1 MSELTPTFRPCP
13 KCGEPFTESANHD
26 LCPVCLMGVAM
37 NWTQATQPVT
47 APQKLLTPEELAPHF
62 PQLEVLEL
70 IGRGGMGVVYK
81 AKQKSLD
88 RFVALKLL
96 SPDTEKDRAFAQR
109 FATEARALA
118 QLVHQNIVTV
128 YDFGER
134 GDFYY
139 LLMEYVDGVNL
150 RQAMQAGRITPEQAL
165 AIVPPVCE
173 ALQYAHERG
182 IVHRDIKPENL
193 LLNKQGQIKIA
204 DFGIAKMVGHTE
216 SNEETYGITRE
227 PHATFIGGTPP
238 YMAPEQK
245 ERAAPDHRADIYSL
259 GVVLYELLTGE
270 LPTASLQPP
279 SERIQVDVRLDE
291 IVLRALEK
299 SPELR
304 FQTAADFRTQLATIH
319 YSAQPAPSKLKS
331 TARKTSTLQVATLS
345 VIGTLIALFSLI
357 AVIRIVYSK
366 PGRIPISKHRLSD
379 ARESGGMPKGS
390 IESGV
395 IPLLWHAEGGRDRV
409 GSYKPIILKTT
420 PTKPE
425 SLTRVP
431 DKLIRPFYAQVKLGS
446 KALSKF
452 STLTF
457 LVDPQV
463 EKTATRVIL
472 DSNGNGDL
480 TDDEPAQ
487 LEHAGK
493 LKNGRFSLSG
503 VGWASLPYEGQH
515 SRVSVRFHTLPQE
528 LESNSAPTLV
538 YSLDGYAEGKL
549 LGPNGT
555 WLAVALRDSDG
566 DGDFSTGTAI
576 HVDTN
581 GDGDYRRTGMYFP
594 DATTF
599 QINQFKFLLS
609 DISPLGTSMVQTTHL
624 VPQEASKNIFS
635 APQTKPAQAAPKT
648 RLIGPKILPGEVAPA
663 FTAITMS
670 HGTVEMP
677 KSYQGKLLLLDFW
690 ATWCGPCIRELP
702 NVAAAY
708 EKYHSQGLEILS
720 ISLDTESSLDN
731 LPAILTKHRMVWPQ
745 VCDAAKFDSAL
756 VKLYGVRGIPATVL
770 IDGDTGKILATDLRG
785 TSLETKVAEALA
797 KRKP

>member
-1 MSELTPTFRPCP
+1 MSEPTPSFRPCP
-13 KCGEPFTESANHD
+13 QCGEPVTESTSHD

-37 NWTQATQPVT
+37 NWTQATQPV
-47 APQKLLTPEELAPHF
+47 AVPQKPLTPEELAPHF

-118 QLVHQNIVTV
+118 QMVHQNIVTV
-128 YDFGER
+128 YDFGES
-134 GDFYY
+134 GGFYY

-150 RQAMQAGRITPEQAL
+150 RQAMQGGRITPEQAL

-204 DFGIAKMVGHTE
+204 DFGIAKMVGHAE
-216 SNEETYGITRE
+216 SPEEASGSPHE
-227 PHATFIGGTPP
+227 AHATFIGGTPP

-270 LPTASLQPP
+270 LPTASLRLP
-279 SERIQVDVRLDE
+279 STRIQVDVRLDE

-319 YSAQPAPSKLKS
+319 HAPQPQTP
-331 TARKTSTLQVATLS
+331 ARKSPARKASTLQVATLS

-357 AVIRIVYSK
+357 AVIRMVYSK
-366 PGRIPISKHRLSD
+366 PGRTSNSKYRLSD
-379 ARESGGMPKGS
+379 TRGSGDMLKGS
-390 IESGV
+390 IESGI

-409 GSYKPIILKTT
+409 GSYKPTLLKTT
-420 PTKPE
+420 PTQPE
-425 SLTRVP
+425 NITRIP

-457 LVDPQV
+457 LVDRQV
-463 EKTATRVIL
+463 EKTETRVIL

-480 TDDEPAQ
+480 TDDAPAQ

-493 LKNGRFSLSG
+493 LKDGRFSLSG
-503 VGWASLPYEGQH
+503 IGWASLPYEGEH
-515 SRVSVRFHTLPQE
+515 SRVSVRFHTMPQS
-528 LESNSAPTLV
+528 LESESPPTVV
-538 YSLDGYAEGKL
+538 YSLDSYAEGKIQ
-549 LGPNGT
+549 GPNGT
-555 WLAVALRDSDG
+555 RLTIALRDSDG
-566 DGDFSTGTAI
+566 DGDFSTGAAI
-576 HVDTN
+576 HVDTD

-609 DISPLGTSMVQTTHL
+609 DISPSGTSMVQTAHL
-624 VPQEASKNIFS
+624 VPQEASKNNFS
-635 APQTKPAQAAPKT
+635 ASQTTPSQTTPKT

-663 FTAITMS
+663 FTATTMN

-702 NVAAAY
+702 NVSAAY
-708 EKYHSQGLEILS
+708 EKYHDQGLEILS
-720 ISLDTESSLDN
+720 ISLDTEKSLDN

-745 VCDAAKFDSAL
+745 VCDAAEFDSAL

-785 TSLETKVAEALA
+785 TSLETQVAEALA
-797 KRKP
+797 KRKR

>member
-1 MSELTPTFRPCP
+1 
-13 KCGEPFTESANHD
+13 
-26 LCPVCLMGVAM
+26 MGVAM
-37 NWTQATQPVT
+37 NWTQATQPAT

-118 QLVHQNIVTV
+118 QMVHQNIVTV
-128 YDFGER
+128 YDFGES
-134 GDFYY
+134 GGFYY

-204 DFGIAKMVGHTE
+204 DFGIAKMVGHAE
-216 SNEETYGITRE
+216 SSEETDGTTQE
-227 PHATFIGGTPP
+227 THATFIGGTPP

-245 ERAAPDHRADIYSL
+245 ECAAPDHRADIYSL

-304 FQTAADFRTQLATIH
+304 FQTAADFRTQLATIQH
-319 YSAQPAPSKLKS
+319 TPSPQKQTLKNS
-331 TARKTSTLQVATLS
+331 TRKASTLQVATLS
-345 VIGTLIALFSLI
+345 VIGTIIALFSIFL
-357 AVIRIVYSK
+357 VIRVFYSK
-366 PGRIPISKHRLSD
+366 PGRPPNSKYGQSDMRGSTDMTQGNVEPIR
-379 ARESGGMPKGS
+379 
-390 IESGV
+390 
-395 IPLLWHAEGGRDRV
+395 IPLQWHAEGGVQRV
-409 GSYKPIILKTT
+409 GSYKPTLLKTT
-420 PTKPE
+420 PTKPD
-425 SLTRVP
+425 SITRLP
-431 DKLIRPFYAQVKLGS
+431 DNLLRPFYAQVKLGS

-457 LVDPQV
+457 LVDRAV
-463 EKTATRVIL
+463 GKTETRVIL

-480 TDDEPAQ
+480 TDDSPAE
-487 LEHAGK
+487 LEHMGR
-493 LKNGRFSLSG
+493 LKNGSFSLSG
-503 VGWASLPYEGQH
+503 TGWASLPYEGEY
-515 SRVSVRFHTLPQE
+515 SRVSVRFHTMPQS
-528 LESNSAPTLV
+528 LDSESPPTIV
-538 YSLDGYAEGKL
+538 YSLDSYTEGKIQ
-549 LGPNGT
+549 GPKGI
-555 WLAVALRDSDG
+555 WLPVVLRDSDG
-566 DGDFSTGTAI
+566 DGDFSTGASI
-576 HVDTN
+576 HVDTD
-581 GDGDYRRTGMYFP
+581 GDGEYRRTGKYFA

-599 QINQFKFLLS
+599 QINQVKFLLS
-609 DISPLGTSMVQTTHL
+609 DISPSGNAMVQAAHIE
-624 VPQEASKNIFS
+624 PQEPLKNNPI
-635 APQTKPAQAAPKT
+635 APQKLPPQTMPKT
-648 RLIGPKILPGEVAPA
+648 RLIGAKILPGEVAPA
-663 FTAITMS
+663 FTASTMK
-670 HGTVEMP
+670 HGTVEIP

-702 NVAAAY
+702 NVSAAY
-708 EKYHSQGLEILS
+708 DKFHDQGLEILS
-720 ISLDTESSLDN
+720 VSLDTEKSLDN

-745 VCDAAKFDSAL
+745 VCDAAEFDSAL

-770 IDGDTGKILATDLRG
+770 IDGDTGKIIATDLRG
-785 TSLETKVAEALA
+785 ATLETKIAEALA
-797 KRKP
+797 KRKR

>member
-1 MSELTPTFRPCP
+1 MSEPTPSFRPCP
-13 KCGEPFTESANHD
+13 KCGEPITESTSHD

-37 NWTQATQPVT
+37 NWTQATQPV
-47 APQKLLTPEELAPHF
+47 AMPQKPLTPEELAPHF

-118 QLVHQNIVTV
+118 QMVHQNIVTV
-128 YDFGER
+128 YDFGES
-134 GDFYY
+134 GGFYY

-204 DFGIAKMVGHTE
+204 DFGIAKMVGHAE
-216 SNEETYGITRE
+216 SNAEADGHLQEG
-227 PHATFIGGTPP
+227 HATFIGGTPP

-245 ERAAPDHRADIYSL
+245 EHAAPDHRADIYSL

-319 YSAQPAPSKLKS
+319 HSSQPASPTLKS
-331 TARKTSTLQVATLS
+331 PTRKASTLQVATLS
-345 VIGTLIALFSLI
+345 VIGTLIVLFSIIL
-357 AVIRIVYSK
+357 VIRVVYSK
-366 PGRIPISKHRLSD
+366 PGRTPNSKYRQAT
-379 ARESGGMPKGS
+379 ARESMDTAKGR
-390 IESGV
+390 IEPTR
-395 IPLLWHAEGGRDRV
+395 IPLQWHAKGGVQRV
-409 GSYKPIILKTT
+409 GTYKPTLLKTT
-420 PTKPE
+420 STKPDN
-425 SLTRVP
+425 LTRLP
-431 DKLIRPFYAQVKLGS
+431 ENLIRPFYAQVKLGS
-446 KALSKF
+446 KKLSQF
-452 STLTF
+452 SSLTF
-457 LVDPQV
+457 LVDREV
-463 EKTATRVIL
+463 GKTETRVIL

-480 TDDEPAQ
+480 TDDTPAE
-487 LEHAGK
+487 LEHVGR
-493 LKNGRFSLSG
+493 LKDGSFSLSG
-503 VGWASLPYEGQH
+503 TGWASLPYEGEH
-515 SRVSVRFHTLPQE
+515 SRVSVRFHTIPQS
-528 LESNSAPTLV
+528 LESEAPPTVV
-538 YSLDGYAEGKL
+538 YSLDGYAEGHIQ
-549 LGPNGT
+549 GPDGIR
-555 WLAVALRDSDG
+555 LPMVLRDSDG
-566 DGDFSTGTAI
+566 DGDFSTGASI
-576 HVDTN
+576 HVDTDA
-581 GDGDYRRTGMYFP
+581 DGEYRRTGKYFA
-594 DATTF
+594 DAARF
-599 QINQFKFLLS
+599 QINQIQFLLS
-609 DISPLGTSMVQTTHL
+609 DISPTGATMVQAAHIA
-624 VPQEASKNIFS
+624 PQEGLKNNYS
-635 APQTKPAQAAPKT
+635 APQKTPAPPPSKT
-648 RLIGPKILPGEVAPA
+648 RLIGPKILPGEQAPSFIA
-663 FTAITMS
+663 TTMN

-677 KSYQGKLLLLDFW
+677 KSYQGKVLLLDFW

-702 NVAAAY
+702 NVSAAY
-708 EKYHSQGLEILS
+708 EKYHDQGLEILS
-720 ISLDTESSLDN
+720 ISLDTEKSLDN
-731 LPAILTKHRMVWPQ
+731 LPSILSKHRMVWPQ
-745 VCDAAKFDSAL
+745 VCDAAEFDSAL

-785 TSLETKVAEALA
+785 TLLDTKVAEALA
-797 KRKP
+797 KRKR